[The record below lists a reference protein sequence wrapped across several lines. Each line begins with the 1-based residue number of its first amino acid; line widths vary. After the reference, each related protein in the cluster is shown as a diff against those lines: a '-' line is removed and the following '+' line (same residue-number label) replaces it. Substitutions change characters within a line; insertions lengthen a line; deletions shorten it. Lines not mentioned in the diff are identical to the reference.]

1 MDLLLDTLSCLFP
14 RSWGLNVV
22 KTFTRVSSAEYDTI
36 YTFDLGLYTS
46 FPYFILSALFSSPLS
61 YFRWPTIPP
70 ICSYTPPQSKFCLT
84 HTRAHGHMHTTSA
97 LCLFEHVCSTV
108 CMCVGGGILISDSIY
123 HVQSILRLAAD
134 WEEWGRV
141 YWSGGVYRIERS
153 SDAPEYGTA
162 GGNKIEEEDR
172 AVKERWTTA
181 SNLRAVRC
189 LTRNPH

>member
-1 MDLLLDTLSCLFP
+1 MTPFIHLTLDCILHFLTLSFQPCFP
-14 RSWGLNVV
+14 HHYLISDDQQ
-22 KTFTRVSSAEYDTI
+22 S
-36 YTFDLGLYTS
+36 
-46 FPYFILSALFSSPLS
+46 
-61 YFRWPTIPP
+61 
-70 ICSYTPPQSKFCLT
+70 PQSVVT
-84 HTRAHGHMHTTSA
+84 HPRNRSSVSHTRALMDTCIPHQHFVSLSMSA
-97 LCLFEHVCSTV
+97 PQCACVC
-108 CMCVGGGILISDSIY
+108 GGGILISDSIY

-172 AVKERWTTA
+172 AVNERWTTA